1 MDYTPVRLYNIGK
14 NYVVDGRY
22 KIIINNNKTSK
33 LENIIECVLDAKET
47 FNLDSGEESG
57 EGLAFISFTCENI

>member
-33 LENIIECVLDAKET
+33 LENIIECVLDPKET

-57 EGLAFISFTCENI
+57 EGLALHVKILS